1 MVPQLVEKES
11 PYAATTLL
19 DPLERVK
26 CTEGAASPSQKTGG
40 DSRGLGL
47 TARVFSLPDLC

>member
-19 DPLERVK
+19 DPLVRVK
-26 CTEGAASPSQKTGG
+26 CTEGAAGPSQKTGG

-47 TARVFSLPDLC
+47 TARVFSFTDLC